1 MDTEPNGI
9 AYNLMDIDNGFQVN
23 RRQMEA
29 ANTCSGEP
37 GYQQTA

>member
-9 AYNLMDIDNGFQVN
+9 AYYLMDIDNGFQVN

-29 ANTCSGEP
+29 ANTCNGGP